1 MSARAAWR
9 LASIGF
15 KQVYRYRAGKADWQ
29 AYGLPVEGSETG
41 ELRAGDLA
49 SLDVPTC
56 RLSDTIDQIK
66 ERLDGTGWEACVVV
80 NAEQVVLGLIR
91 VEDLEADAWLS
102 AEEIMDPAPR
112 TYRLNKSLGDVI
124 RYMDKQNIGSVLVT
138 NPEGKLFGLLTRDRS
153 AQARTE
159 LEKES
164 SGGR

>member
-1 MSARAAWR
+1 
-9 LASIGF
+9 
-15 KQVYRYRAGKADWQ
+15 
-29 AYGLPVEGSETG
+29 
-41 ELRAGDLA
+41 
-49 SLDVPTC
+49 
-56 RLSDTIDQIK
+56 
-66 ERLDGTGWEACVVV
+66 VVV